1 MRIRA
6 TVAAVSGALAL
17 SAFAVPAAQADGHAS
32 FRADVAKVR
41 EAASAAHG
49 KTAFGASAA
58 TPGVPYQLNVTFS
71 NLKIGK
77 AYKVGTTNRV
87 MIPVSYTLTHGADVD
102 TAASDFLSGPYIYK
116 GSFDDPSNAIISDDP
131 ATCAATSA
139 TTATCKGNI
148 GLYPARGELVN
159 ADAGS
164 WKAGALAVQWNGQL
178 DKDTPDMSKVG
189 FADKGGLGST
199 LIQRYSRLTVDASP
213 EPVKKGGTLTVTGKL
228 TRANW
233 ETRKYA
239 GYGLQSVQLQFCKK
253 GSHTYTTLK
262 TIKSGSTG
270 NLKTTVKAT
279 GSGYYRYVFAGASTT
294 PAVASTADYVAVK

>member
-49 KTAFGASAA
+49 KTAFSAA
-58 TPGVPYQLNVTFS
+58 ADPGTPYDLNVTFS

-77 AYKVGTTNRV
+77 AYKVGTTNNV
-87 MIPVSYTLTHGADVD
+87 AIPVSYTLTHGADVNIK
-102 TAASDFLSGPYIYK
+102 ASDFETEAYLYK
-116 GSFDDPSNAIISDDP
+116 GSFDNPSNILFSDKG
-131 ATCAATSA
+131 ATCTATSS
-139 TTATCKGNI
+139 TVATCKGNVDVH
-148 GLYPARGELVN
+148 PAYHELDN
-159 ADAGS
+159 AEAGT
-164 WKAGALAVQWNGQL
+164 WRAGALALAWNGEQT
-178 DKDTPDMSKVG
+178 KSAPDFSKVG

-199 LIQRYSRLTVDASP
+199 LIQRNSQLTVDAAP

-262 TIKSGSTG
+262 TIKTSSTG

-279 GSGYYRYVFAGASTT
+279 GSGYYRYVFAGTSTT
-294 PAVASTADYVAVK
+294 PAVKAAADYVVVK